1 MKIRVNLARRIY
13 LGRRPVLVG
22 YGIIMLLLAAWLFTT
37 LRYMVVTHDRSFV
50 VADQLRQLE
59 PTSEAGEPLPAT
71 LKIDPQ
77 RLAAEI
83 AASNEIL
90 EMAKPRWVG
99 LLDRLE
105 ELMVPG
111 IQLRSLTPD
120 FPGGQLRLE
129 LAARDP
135 EALAAFL
142 TSLQGY
148 GPNSKVRL
156 LSQMLQAPGADQPP
170 ALMCRV
176 ELQGGL

>member
-13 LGRRPVLVG
+13 LGQRPVLIG

-37 LRYMVVTHDRSFV
+37 LRNMVIAHDRSFV
-50 VADQLRQLE
+50 VANQLRKLE
-59 PTSEAGEPLPAT
+59 AASGIDEPLPAI
-71 LKIDPQ
+71 LKLDPQ
-77 RLAAEI
+77 RLAAEV

-111 IQLRSLTPD
+111 IQLRNLTPD
-120 FPGGQLRLE
+120 FPKGQLRLE
-129 LAARDP
+129 LAARNP

-142 TSLQGY
+142 TSLQRY
-148 GPNSKVRL
+148 GPGSQVRL
-156 LSQMLQAPGADQPP
+156 LSQLLQAPAAGRP
-170 ALMCRV
+170 ATLMCRV
-176 ELQGGL
+176 ELLGGL

>member
-22 YGIIMLLLAAWLFTT
+22 YGIIMLLLTAWLFAT
-37 LRYMVVTHDRSFV
+37 LRYMVIAHDRSFV
-50 VADQLRQLE
+50 AADQLRQLE
-59 PTSEAGEPLPAT
+59 SNSGAGEPLPAT
-71 LKIDPQ
+71 RKIDPQ

-99 LLDRLE
+99 MLDRLE

-111 IQLRSLTPD
+111 IQLRSMTPD
-120 FPGGQLRLE
+120 FPRGQLRLE

-142 TSLQGY
+142 TGLQGY
-148 GPNSKVRL
+148 GPNSQVRL
-156 LSQMLQAPGADQPP
+156 LSQMLQAPAADQPP
-170 ALMCRV
+170 ALICRV